1 MLDVCSAPTRMGRDV
16 KWRKSLP
23 ASHIMDT
30 VKALSG
36 KMVIV
41 TLECDEMFIQR
52 LFGAVLAST
61 QHCGTGS
68 E

>member
-1 MLDVCSAPTRMGRDV
+1 M